1 MNETATDTM
10 TDNTIDITKLSA
22 DDVMRYL
29 EANPNFLTKH
39 PQACDLLTPP
49 KTHDGKKI
57 KDFQSYMIERLK
69 SDKDDALKTT
79 KEVVSTVRNNMNNQA
94 RIHRA
99 ILKLLEANSFETFV
113 QAITM
118 DIAAI
123 LDVDI
128 TVLLVESNGTDI
140 PHIHTNGV
148 RVVPQGTIDHWLNKK
163 TALLESDIQGVEA
176 VFGGGATLVRSQALV
191 RVDISM
197 DTPPALLAFG
207 SRDPFLFEDGQ
218 ATEQIN
224 FLARVTE
231 RLFRLWLD
239 IPV

>member
-1 MNETATDTM
+1 MNDTASQDM
-10 TDNTIDITKLSA
+10 TQKTTLSDLDILE
-22 DDVMRYL
+22 YL
-29 EANPNFLTKH
+29 KQNPEFLKKN
-39 PQACDLLTPP
+39 PEACDLLVPP
-49 KTHDGKKI
+49 AEHNGRKI

-69 SDKDDALKTT
+69 SDKHEALETT

-99 ILKLLEANSFETFV
+99 ILRLVEANSFENFV
-113 QAITM
+113 QAITL
-118 DIAAI
+118 DLSSI

-128 TVLLVESNGTDI
+128 TVLLVESNGEDI

-148 RVVPQGTIDHWLNKK
+148 RVVPQGTIDHWLGSKK
-163 TALLESDIQGVEA
+163 AMLESNIQGVEPIY
-176 VFGGGATLVRSQALV
+176 GGGATLVQSQALV

-207 SRDPFLFEDGQ
+207 SRDPQLFEDGQ

-231 RLFRLWLD
+231 RLFRLWLN